1 MATWLLDSAVE
12 LLPAKPSGM
21 LPMSACLLESSVKL
35 LIAEAP
41 ELLRTAAWLSAN
53 DVLQD
58 TADEMSD
65 IVEEPLSSKDD
76 LPDAEV
82 SCLAVPDV

>member
-1 MATWLLDSAVE
+1 M
-12 LLPAKPSGM
+12 
-21 LPMSACLLESSVKL
+21 SSVKL
-35 LIAEAP
+35 LIAGAP
-41 ELLRTAAWLSAN
+41 ELLRMAAWLSAN

-58 TADEMSD
+58 TADEISAL
-65 IVEEPLSSKDD
+65 VEEPLSSKDH

>member
-1 MATWLLDSAVE
+1 M
-12 LLPAKPSGM
+12 
-21 LPMSACLLESSVKL
+21 SSVKL
-35 LIAEAP
+35 LIAGAP
-41 ELLRTAAWLSAN
+41 ELLRMAAWLSAN

-58 TADEMSD
+58 TADEMSE